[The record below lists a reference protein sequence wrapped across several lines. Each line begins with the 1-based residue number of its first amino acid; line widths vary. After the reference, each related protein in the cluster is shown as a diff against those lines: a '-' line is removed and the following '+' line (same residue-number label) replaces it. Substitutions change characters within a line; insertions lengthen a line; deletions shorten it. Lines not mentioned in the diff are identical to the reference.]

1 MMFLFKLKYHW
12 RAIKE
17 SASSLQKLHDHNQL
31 FLLPQTT
38 PGNYSKVTFLF
49 FENLLI
55 GHQLYCCNSSS
66 TTAGELGEMLQIHLE
81 VKRFQALLQALI
93 RRNFFFHIDSSN
105 EGTSNEYIVRELY
118 LRQPSKVAANA
129 DEEALESEI
138 AQFEKVSDIIGV
150 VYTFTDS
157 YRLST
162 VSVR

>member
-1 MMFLFKLKYHW
+1 
-12 RAIKE
+12 
-17 SASSLQKLHDHNQL
+17 
-31 FLLPQTT
+31 
-38 PGNYSKVTFLF
+38 
-49 FENLLI
+49 
-55 GHQLYCCNSSS
+55 
-66 TTAGELGEMLQIHLE
+66 MLQIHLE

-93 RRNFFFHIDSSN
+93 RRNFFFHIDSSS

-118 LRQPSKVAANA
+118 LRQPSQVAADA

-150 VYTFTDS
+150 LYTFTDS